1 MCERVLV
8 TEARAL
14 VQCMSW
20 GAQVS
25 TEEEGLEAGCGE
37 QGLGVLL
44 SSLQWRKILEQSK
57 DVT

>member
-1 MCERVLV
+1 MLV